1 MVQVLCPVCG
11 EPLQTENAVW
21 HCPGGHSFDVARQGY
36 VNLLT
41 VEQKH
46 SRQPGDSKTMVAARR
61 EFLDSGIY
69 QPIADTLCRIVAR
82 EKPASI
88 LDVGCGEGYYLGCL
102 KKFLPGSER
111 WGLDISKEAVRRA
124 AARDK
129 TARWLTATAVRL
141 PFPAESFDCLISMF
155 ALTAE
160 QEYARVLRP
169 GGSFVQ
175 VIAGENHLMALKN
188 LIYPEIIK
196 KDKVLHP
203 ELDGFSLVESETL
216 CFSFTLTGNRQ
227 IENLLSMTPHFMRIT
242 KEGAD
247 RAAAAET
254 LTDEAE
260 VVFNLYRKK

>member
-1 MVQVLCPVCG
+1 MIEVLCPVCG
-11 EPLQTENAVW
+11 KPLQTENAAW
-21 HCPGGHSFDVARQGY
+21 RCDGGHSFDVAHQGY

-41 VEQKH
+41 VSQKH
-46 SRQPGDSKTMVAARR
+46 SREPGDSRTMVAARR
-61 EFLDSGIY
+61 EFLDSGVY
-69 QPIADTLCRIVAR
+69 QPIADTLCRLA
-82 EKPASI
+82 EPGKPASI

-102 KKFLPGSER
+102 AERLPDAER

-129 TARWLTATAVRL
+129 TAHWLTATAVRL
-141 PFPAESFDCLISMF
+141 PFPDGSFDCLISMF

-160 QEYARVLRP
+160 EEFARVLKP
-169 GGSFVQ
+169 GGIFLQ
-175 VIAGENHLMALKN
+175 VIAGENHLMGLKN

-196 KDKVLHP
+196 KEKVLHP
-203 ELDGFSLVESETL
+203 VLEGFSLEHSETL
-216 CFSFTLTGNRQ
+216 RFAFTLRGNRQ

-242 KEGAD
+242 KEGAE

-260 VVFNLYRKK
+260 VVFNCYRKK